1 MSDQRSWTPGARA
14 VPVPTDV
21 NWRETIGT
29 AVDRADTQRVLRN
42 TYGLLGMTLA
52 FSALTA
58 SLAVAFNVPPL
69 GLIVTLVGY
78 FGLLFLTMKLRNSA
92 WGVASVFALT
102 GFMGLTLGPL
112 LSAVLKLPAG
122 ANIVAMALGTTAVS
136 FVGLSAYA
144 LVSKRDFSFMGGM
157 LLVGMIVAVLGGIGA
172 AIFSIPALSLAISA
186 MVVLLMAGMILYET
200 SNIVHGGET
209 NYVMATVS
217 LYVSIYNLFTSLLH
231 LFTAFGGSDD

>member
-1 MSDQRSWTPGARA
+1 MSDIRSWTPGQRPATST
-14 VPVPTDV
+14 TDV
-21 NWRETIGT
+21 SWRETIGS

-42 TYGLLGMTLA
+42 TYGLLGLTLA

-69 GLIVTLVGY
+69 GMIVTLVGY
-78 FGLLFLTMKLRNSA
+78 FGLLFLTMKLRNSV
-92 WGVASVFALT
+92 GGIFSVFALT
-102 GFMGLTLGPL
+102 GFMGLTLGPM
-112 LSAVLKLPAG
+112 LSAILTLPAG
-122 ANIVAMALGTTAVS
+122 ASIVAMALGTTAVS
-136 FVGLSAYA
+136 FIGLSAYA
-144 LVSKRDFSFMGGM
+144 LVSKRNFSFMGGM
-157 LLVGMIVAVLGGIGA
+157 LMVGVLVAFVLGLA
-172 AIFSIPALSLAISA
+172 AFFFKMPALSLAVSA
-186 MVVLLMAGMILYET
+186 MFVLLMAGMTLYET